1 MKTTYGLSVFAALS
15 LVGAAYAQT
24 ETTPKNVPST
34 SVMHPTP
41 NPELDGASTA
51 PRKNSMRMAAAAP
64 GAIPTGMQV
73 RSETGDLLGNVAS
86 NVPANSDSGANKGA
100 NHEGYVVIASPNGVA
115 TPVPYSAAKAMV
127 QNDTVV
133 VNKTRFEQAPKVQ
146 QYQSEDRSRPAWQAK
161 ADSYWKHYAMSPEQP
176 SGARR

>member
-1 MKTTYGLSVFAALS
+1 MKTTCGLSVFAALS
-15 LVGAAYAQT
+15 LAGAAYAQT
-24 ETTPKNVPST
+24 TTTPNVPST

-41 NPELDGASTA
+41 NPELNGASTA
-51 PRKNSMRMAAAAP
+51 PRQSSTRVAAAVP

-86 NVPANSDSGANKGA
+86 TVPSKSNP
-100 NHEGYVVIASPNGVA
+100 EGYVVIASPNGVA

-133 VNKTRFEQAPKVQ
+133 VNKARFEQAPKVQ
-146 QYQSEDRSRPAWQAK
+146 QYQSEDHTRAAWEQK
-161 ADSYWKHYAMSPEQP
+161 ADSYWKRYAMSPEQP
-176 SGARR
+176 AEIRR

>member
-1 MKTTYGLSVFAALS
+1 MKTTHGLSVLAALS
-15 LVGAAYAQT
+15 LIGAAYAQT
-24 ETTPKNVPST
+24 RTTPNAPST
-34 SVMHPTP
+34 SVTHPTP

-51 PRKNSMRMAAAAP
+51 ARQNPTRMAAATTP

-86 NVPANSDSGANKGA
+86 TVPGQS
-100 NHEGYVVIASPNGVA
+100 NHEGYVVIASSNGMA

-146 QYQSEDRSRPAWQAK
+146 QYQSEDHSRAAWEQK
-161 ADSYWKHYAMSPEQP
+161 ADSYWKRYAMSPEQP
-176 SGARR
+176 SGVRR

>member
-1 MKTTYGLSVFAALS
+1 MKTTYGLSVLAALS
-15 LVGAAYAQT
+15 LIGAADAQT
-24 ETTPKNVPST
+24 RTTPNAPST
-34 SVMHPTP
+34 SVMHPTS

-51 PRKNSMRMAAAAP
+51 PRHNPTRMAAASTP

-86 NVPANSDSGANKGA
+86 IVPGQS
-100 NHEGYVVIASPNGVA
+100 NHEGYVVIASSNGIA
-115 TPVPYSAAKAMV
+115 TPVPFSAAKAMV

-133 VNKTRFEQAPKVQ
+133 VNKARFEQAPKVQ
-146 QYQSEDRSRPAWQAK
+146 EYQSEDHSRAVWEQK

-176 SGARR
+176 TGVKR